1 MARPSQVTIDSGD
14 TFRLRN
20 DHETETLELLH
31 GKRRITVAP
40 GKTALVPFELIRIWW
55 GDPRARPG
63 QFTKFSDSKEAGY
76 INKREAEIMRLGV
89 LYGSYVADVQSLN
102 DPNWPPNDPQYGR
115 VAKRT
120 PWPVT
125 IRDEAGQEIVP
136 CGLDLTG
143 DAIYQGIAD
152 DSENLDDQVM
162 YRQHLEREIDAMKER
177 LNELGSPN
185 AQTDDAEVDTPVR

>member
-1 MARPSQVTIDSGD
+1 MAGPSSITVDSGD

-20 DHETETLELLH
+20 DHETDTLSLVL
-31 GKRRITVAP
+31 GKRRYTVAP
-40 GKTALVPFELIRIWW
+40 GKSALVPFELIRIWW

-63 QFTKFSDSKEAGY
+63 QFTKFSDSKESGY

-89 LYGSYVADVQSLN
+89 LYGSYVADVVSLN
-102 DPNWPPNDPQYGR
+102 DPDWPVEDDRHGR

-125 IRDEAGQEIVP
+125 IQDESGQPIVP

-143 DAIYQGIAD
+143 DAIYPGIAGD
-152 DSENLDDQVM
+152 TENLDDQVQ
-162 YRQHLEREIDAMKER
+162 YRQHLERQMDAMREQ
-177 LNELGSPN
+177 LAALGAP
-185 AQTDDAEVDTPVR
+185 QGTGDVEVDAPGR